1 MKINLKLLFACA
13 ILVVGTSS
21 LLSQEKSSPTTPAKQ
36 TPSPKAKSAATN
48 ASVSDFP
55 IIGYIEKRD
64 RTITIKSGA
73 KETIYSVKAADG
85 KVLCNNLTLEQLRA
99 QSPELHEFVNA
110 DEIARG
116 LSPFDPDIHAV
127 AAGKIMIER
136 IDTLLDGIIAKGGCE
151 FVAEFAKVLPATIFL
166 DLVGLPRER
175 ADEFLKWADVSLC
188 APTPQER
195 IAAMVCIRDYL
206 ASEIECRQKDPR
218 NDILSALTNGE
229 IDGRRLEFR
238 EALGGAMVLYIAGLD
253 TVAGQLG
260 WIFRHLAEDTELQ
273 MSLRRDPSRLAKVN
287 EEFIRFFSSVCFS
300 RRATK
305 DVEIGGVT
313 VRKGDSVTCSTTM
326 CGRDSTEFKDADRLD
341 VSQQPRRHM
350 AFGFGIHNCIGLHLA
365 RLEINL
371 ATERWLE
378 RVPEFRIAEGAS
390 TPSHGGSF
398 IALDSL
404 PIVCRGTSS
413 RRIAAHGGKS

>member
-1 MKINLKLLFACA
+1 MVTNENY
-13 ILVVGTSS
+13 
-21 LLSQEKSSPTTPAKQ
+21 EKPAHV
-36 TPSPKAKSAATN
+36 PD
-48 ASVSDFP
+48 DFFVP
-55 IIGYIEKRD
+55 GNIWEAMGD
-64 RTITIKSGA
+64 RPH
-73 KETIYSVKAADG
+73 DR
-85 KVLCNNLTLEQLRA
+85 LQ
-99 QSPELHEFVNA
+99 Q
-110 DEIARG
+110 
-116 LSPFDPDIHAV
+116 
-127 AAGKIMIER
+127 
-136 IDTLLDGIIAKGGCE
+136 IAKGRE
-151 FVAEFAKVLPATIFL
+151 MIFL
-166 DLVGLPRER
+166 QTHQIPGHSPQGTWLAGSARVARQILLDSATFSSNNVTGFARLLGNDLIYFPVDVDPPAHTRER

-218 NDILSALTNGE
+218 NDILSALANGE

-238 EALGGAMVLYIAGLD
+238 EALGGAMILYIAGLD

-404 PIVCRGTSS
+404 PIVCRGPSS
-413 RRIAAHGGKS
+413 

>member
-1 MKINLKLLFACA
+1 MVTNENYEKPAHVPDDFFVPGNIWEAMGDRPHDRLQQIAKGREMIFLQTHQIPGHSPQGTWLAGSARVARQILLDSATFSSNNVTGFAR
-13 ILVVGTSS
+13 
-21 LLSQEKSSPTTPAKQ
+21 LLGNDLIYFPVDVDPPAHTKYRALI
-36 TPSPKAKSAATN
+36 AKHFMP
-48 ASVSDFP
+48 ASVS
-55 IIGYIEKRD
+55 
-64 RTITIKSGA
+64 A
-73 KETIYSVKAADG
+73 
-85 KVLCNNLTLEQLRA
+85 LREVVR
-99 QSPELHEFVNA
+99 S
-110 DEIARG
+110 
-116 LSPFDPDIHAV
+116 
-127 AAGKIMIER
+127 R

-175 ADEFLKWADVSLC
+175 ADDFLKWADVSLC

-218 NDILSALTNGE
+218 NDILSALANGE

-238 EALGGAMVLYIAGLD
+238 EA
-253 TVAGQLG
+253 
-260 WIFRHLAEDTELQ
+260 ELQ

>member
-1 MKINLKLLFACA
+1 MMVTNENYEKPAHVPDDFFVPGNIWEAMGDRPHDRLQQIAKGREMIFLQTHQIPGHSPQGTWLAGSARVARQILLDSATFSSNNVTGFAR
-13 ILVVGTSS
+13 
-21 LLSQEKSSPTTPAKQ
+21 LLGNDLIYFPVDVDPPAHTKYRALI
-36 TPSPKAKSAATN
+36 AKHFMP
-48 ASVSDFP
+48 ASVS
-55 IIGYIEKRD
+55 
-64 RTITIKSGA
+64 A
-73 KETIYSVKAADG
+73 
-85 KVLCNNLTLEQLRA
+85 LREVVR
-99 QSPELHEFVNA
+99 S
-110 DEIARG
+110 
-116 LSPFDPDIHAV
+116 
-127 AAGKIMIER
+127 R

-175 ADEFLKWADVSLC
+175 ADDFLKWADVSLC

-238 EALGGAMVLYIAGLD
+238 EALGGAMILYIAGLD

-404 PIVCRGTSS
+404 PIVCRGPFS
-413 RRIAAHGGKS
+413 